1 MLTTLRNSSKN
12 IVLKFVLGTLL
23 TILIISFA
31 MWGTEDLVGVT
42 KKQSTVASVGNLDVS
57 AQEFYSLYTRQTEEI
72 RKLLGASLDIKK
84 SREFGYVDRA
94 LSSLINR
101 ALFNNEALELGL
113 SVSDRNV
120 RDKILSDQAFKDDLG
135 QFSELLFRQLI
146 SESGYTESS
155 YIEGTR
161 QDLAREQMVE
171 TIRSSLI
178 IPKIIQNSL
187 GEYNLQE
194 RAVDYVIIDSQDE
207 KIPKIKESKLR
218 EYYETNKTNFLSDE
232 FRSAETLLLDAKK
245 YAKKLTV
252 TEDEV
257 KLLYEERKQSL
268 IEPEQRYL
276 YQILLQNERE
286 ANSIYKNLLLKNSNF
301 SKVAETMAN
310 QSIEDIDLGWN
321 TKSEL
326 PEEIVESIF
335 KLQKNKISKPIKS
348 SFGWHIVKLIDLKK
362 RKEVS
367 YEEVKEKYRNE
378 ILLDKGKEAV
388 FDLQDELEDLIA
400 SGDTFEEISK
410 TLDVELIKA
419 KNITR
424 YGFNEKGDKNNKFQ
438 DERILRTIFNQKL
451 SEEGNI
457 INTDNDE
464 GLAISIVT
472 EIVEPRQLTYNES
485 LIKLTKELSDK
496 LKKEKALKRANVLEK
511 KIKSQEDFI
520 KISKKNNLEIKGVKP
535 FTRILPDSSE
545 LPIPL
550 ISKIFESNL
559 YDVNI
564 SERGPNEII
573 IAQTVE
579 IINKLVEDKSELKEF
594 TKRVKDDVT
603 VDLLAQ
609 FSEAL
614 RKKYKITINDD
625 VIDQLN

>member
-424 YGFNEKGDKNNKFQ
+424 YGFNEKGEKNNKFQ